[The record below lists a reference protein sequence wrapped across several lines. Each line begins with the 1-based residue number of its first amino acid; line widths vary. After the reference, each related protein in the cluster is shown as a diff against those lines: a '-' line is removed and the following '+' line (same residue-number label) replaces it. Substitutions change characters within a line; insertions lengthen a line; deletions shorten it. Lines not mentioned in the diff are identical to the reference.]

1 MAQRLLRTANN
12 EITEF
17 KETTDVNSIE
27 FNVSD
32 ADSSDTDS
40 SDADSYDADSS
51 DTDSSL
57 IETFSPE
64 TQQAKMAE
72 LLKSSVRRNLF
83 PDN

>member
-1 MAQRLLRTANN
+1 MAPRLLRTANN

-17 KETTDVNSIE
+17 KGTTDDNSIE

-40 SDADSYDADSS
+40 SD
-51 DTDSSL
+51 TDSSL

-64 TQQAKMAE
+64 TQRAKMAE